1 MTKRRQAVSPMADII
16 AKKIF
21 NDHEI
26 TIDFIN
32 TFLGFR
38 PKSIQ
43 ILNGTIADVK
53 KERTSHFSTTVDI
66 LARMDDGTQ
75 VIIEIQVAYQNSF
88 IKRLWTYSC
97 QHLVKDLPNVREKV
111 THTHDMYDKIS
122 PIYSIALVA
131 SKYFDDDQPIHSF
144 VLTEKDGSQV
154 LKLPFGEHEELRK
167 PFEMVI
173 IELKKFRKGQ
183 LEKNQRQW
191 IEFFANRAFSQS
203 TSDVIEK
210 AEHLLDRNTWTEEEI
225 EMVDQWLRNASNHF
239 GELESSYIRGRRR
252 GKEEGRAEGL
262 EEGLEKGLE
271 KGLEEGGLQKSLDV
285 AQKLLA
291 RGLGIED
298 VLEITGLTLEQLT
311 RSSQEHQF

>member
-1 MTKRRQAVSPMADII
+1 MTKRRQAVSPMADVI

-38 PKSIQ
+38 PKSVQ

-53 KERTSHFSTTVDI
+53 KERTGHFSTTVDI

-88 IKRLWTYSC
+88 IKRLWTYTC
-97 QHLVKDLPNVREKV
+97 QHLVKDLPNVRDKV
-111 THTHDMYDKIS
+111 TQTHDMYDKIS

-131 SKYFDDDQPIHSF
+131 SRYFDDDQPIHSF
-144 VLTEKDGSQV
+144 VLTEKDGGQI
-154 LKLPFGEHEELRK
+154 LELPFGEHEELKK

-183 LEKNQRQW
+183 LEKKQRQW
-191 IEFFANRAFSQS
+191 IEFFANREFSQA

-210 AEHLLDRNTWTEEEI
+210 AEHLLDRNTWTEEEVK
-225 EMVDQWLRNASNHF
+225 MVDQWLRNASNHF
-239 GELESSYIRGRRR
+239 GELESSFLRGRRN
-252 GKEEGRAEGL
+252 GR
-262 EEGLEKGLE
+262 EEGLAEGRLE
-271 KGLEEGGLQKSLDV
+271 GSIQKSLEV
-285 AQKLLA
+285 AQRLLN
-291 RGLGIED
+291 RGLDIED
-298 VLEITGLTLEQLT
+298 VLEITGLTSEQLA
-311 RSSQEHQF
+311 SLSQDHQF

>member
-1 MTKRRQAVSPMADII
+1 MTKRRQAVSPMADVI

-38 PKSIQ
+38 PKSVQ

-53 KERTSHFSTTVDI
+53 KERTGHFSTTVDI

-88 IKRLWTYSC
+88 IKRLWTYTC
-97 QHLVKDLPNVREKV
+97 QHLVKDLPNVRDKV
-111 THTHDMYDKIS
+111 TQTHDMYDKIS

-131 SKYFDDDQPIHSF
+131 SRYFDDDQPIHSF
-144 VLTEKDGSQV
+144 VLTEKDGGQI
-154 LKLPFGEHEELRK
+154 LELPFGEHEELKK

-183 LEKNQRQW
+183 LAKSQRQW
-191 IEFFANRAFSQS
+191 IEFFANREFSQA

-210 AEHLLDRNTWTEEEI
+210 AEHLLDRNTWTEEEVK
-225 EMVDQWLRNASNHF
+225 MVDQWLRNASNHF
-239 GELESSYIRGRRR
+239 GELESSFIRGRRN
-252 GKEEGRAEGL
+252 GKEEGLAEGRL
-262 EEGLEKGLE
+262 EGRLE
-271 KGLEEGGLQKSLDV
+271 V
-285 AQKLLA
+285 AQRLLN
-291 RGLGIED
+291 RGLVIED
-298 VLEITGLTLEQLT
+298 VLEITGLTSEQLA
-311 RSSQEHQF
+311 SLSQDHQF

>member
-38 PKSIQ
+38 PKSVQ

-66 LARMDDGTQ
+66 LARMDDGIQ
-75 VIIEIQVAYQNSF
+75 VIIEIQVVYQNSF

-111 THTHDMYDKIS
+111 PQTHDMYDKIS

-144 VLTEKDGSQV
+144 VLTEKDGGQV
-154 LKLPFGEHEELRK
+154 LELPFGEHEELRK

-191 IEFFANRAFSQS
+191 IEFFANRSFSQS

-239 GELESSYIRGRRR
+239 GELESSFIRGRNR
-252 GKEEGRAEGL
+252 GKEEGS
-262 EEGLEKGLE
+262 
-271 KGLEEGGLQKSLDV
+271 LQKSLDV

-291 RGLGIED
+291 RGIDIED

-311 RSSQEHQF
+311 QSSQEHQF

>member
-1 MTKRRQAVSPMADII
+1 MTKRRQAVSPMADVI

-38 PKSIQ
+38 PKSVQ
-43 ILNGTIADVK
+43 ILNGTLADVK
-53 KERTSHFSTTVDI
+53 KERTGHFSTTVDI

-88 IKRLWTYSC
+88 IKRLWTYTC

-111 THTHDMYDKIS
+111 TQTHDMYEKIS

-131 SKYFDDDQPIHSF
+131 SRYFDDDQPIHSF
-144 VLTEKDGSQV
+144 VLTEKDGGQI
-154 LKLPFGEHEELRK
+154 LELPFGEHEELKK

-183 LEKNQRQW
+183 LEKSQRQW
-191 IEFFANRAFSQS
+191 IEFFANREFSQA

-210 AEHLLDRNTWTEEEI
+210 AEHLLDRNTWTEEEVK
-225 EMVDQWLRNASNHF
+225 MVDQWLRNASNHF
-239 GELESSYIRGRRR
+239 GELESSFIRGRRN
-252 GKEEGRAEGL
+252 GKEEGLAEGRL
-262 EEGLEKGLE
+262 EGSR
-271 KGLEEGGLQKSLDV
+271 QKSLEV
-285 AQKLLA
+285 AQRLLN

-298 VLEITGLTLEQLT
+298 VLEITGLTSEQLA
-311 RSSQEHQF
+311 SFSQDHQF

>member
-38 PKSIQ
+38 PKSVQ

-97 QHLVKDLPNVREKV
+97 QHLVKDLPNIREKV
-111 THTHDMYDKIS
+111 TQTHDMYDKIS

-144 VLTEKDGSQV
+144 VLTEKDGSQI
-154 LKLPFGEHEELRK
+154 LELPFGEHEELRK

-203 TSDVIEK
+203 TSDVIKK

-252 GKEEGRAEGL
+252 GKEEGRAEGI
-262 EEGLEKGLE
+262 EEGLVKGLE
-271 KGLEEGGLQKSLDV
+271 KGRIEIAYQMLREGFSYEMIE
-285 AQKLLA
+285 KL
-291 RGLGIED
+291 
-298 VLEITGLTLEQLT
+298 TGLSSVQIDQL
-311 RSSQEHQF
+311 SQNHQV

>member
-1 MTKRRQAVSPMADII
+1 MTKRRQAVSPMADVI

-38 PKSIQ
+38 PKSVQ
-43 ILNGTIADVK
+43 ILNGTLADVK
-53 KERTSHFSTTVDI
+53 KERTGHFSTTVDI

-88 IKRLWTYSC
+88 IKRLWTYTC

-111 THTHDMYDKIS
+111 TQTHDMYEKIS

-131 SKYFDDDQPIHSF
+131 SRYFDDDQPIHSF
-144 VLTEKDGSQV
+144 VLTEKDGGQI
-154 LKLPFGEHEELRK
+154 LELPFGEHEELKK

-191 IEFFANRAFSQS
+191 IEFFANREFSQA

-210 AEHLLDRNTWTEEEI
+210 AEHLLDRNTWTEEEVK
-225 EMVDQWLRNASNHF
+225 MVDQWLRNASNHF
-239 GELESSYIRGRRR
+239 GELESSFLRGRQR
-252 GKEEGRAEGL
+252 GKEEGRAEGRL
-262 EEGLEKGLE
+262 EGSR
-271 KGLEEGGLQKSLDV
+271 QKSLEV
-285 AQKLLA
+285 AQRLLN

-298 VLEITGLTLEQLT
+298 VLEITGLTSEQLA
-311 RSSQEHQF
+311 SLSQDHQF